1 MNFEKKEILPLTK
14 KQERK
19 YKKKQKICHI
29 YKQEFH
35 YMSNKDDNC
44 CRVRGHC
51 HCTRKFKD
59 DIHSTGHP
67 RNNILKEILVV
78 FYKGSDYDYHFIIKK
93 LAE

>member
-19 YKKKQKICHI
+19 YKKNQKICHI
-29 YKQEFH
+29 YNQEFH

-44 CRVRGHC
+44 CRVRGQC

-67 RNNILKEILVV
+67 RNNILKEILAV